1 MIVIFQ
7 SRICAEA
14 SQISFIVKQNL
25 IFCLRPQRKRFGMRG
40 KEMKKGRI
48 TIIGVIATLIIAI
61 SGYFGIDTEQIV
73 ETVNESRVEQEQL
86 AGQENE
92 AGQVSQS
99 VSIEAIPEY
108 TGSAYV
114 AINDNVP
121 ALTEA
126 DYTEES
132 FETYSDLDSLG
143 RCGVAYANVGVDIM
157 PTEDRGEIGH
167 VKPTGWQSVKYDN
180 VDGKYL
186 YNRCHLIGFQLTGEN
201 ANKENLIT
209 GTRYF
214 NVDGMLPFENMVA
227 DYVKET
233 QNHVLY
239 RVTPFYEGN
248 DLVASGV
255 QMEAWS
261 VEDNGEGIC
270 FNVYVYNIQ
279 PGIEI
284 DYATGESKL
293 AEQGAAQGET
303 DESEVFVLNTSG
315 KKFHL
320 PNCSS
325 VSTMK
330 AENKEE
336 YTGSREDLISQ
347 GYEACGKCKP

>member
-1 MIVIFQ
+1 
-7 SRICAEA
+7 
-14 SQISFIVKQNL
+14 
-25 IFCLRPQRKRFGMRG
+25 
-40 KEMKKGRI
+40 MKKGRI
-48 TIIGVIATLIIAI
+48 TVIGVIISLVIAI
-61 SGYFGIDTEQIV
+61 GGYFGLDTDQIV
-73 ETVNESRVEQEQL
+73 ETINESRVEQEQS
-86 AGQENE
+86 AGQIPENE
-92 AGQVSQS
+92 AGQNEIEQNEAEQQQVSQS

-108 TGSAYV
+108 NGNAYV
-114 AINDNVP
+114 VINDNIP
-121 ALTEA
+121 AFTEA
-126 DYTEES
+126 DYTTES

-157 PTEDRGEIGH
+157 PTDDRGEIGH

-180 VDGKYL
+180 VEGKYL

-201 ANKENLIT
+201 ANKCNLIT

-248 DLVASGV
+248 DLVASGA

-279 PGIEI
+279 PGIVI
-284 DYATGESKL
+284 DYATGESRL
-293 AEQGAAQGET
+293 AEQSATSGEAEGN
-303 DESEVFVLNTSG
+303 DVFVLNTSG

-320 PNCSS
+320 PTCSS
-325 VSTMK
+325 ATSMK
-330 AENKEE
+330 AENREE
-336 YTGSREDLISQ
+336 YTGSREELISQ

>member
-1 MIVIFQ
+1 
-7 SRICAEA
+7 
-14 SQISFIVKQNL
+14 
-25 IFCLRPQRKRFGMRG
+25 
-40 KEMKKGRI
+40 MKKGRI
-48 TIIGVIATLIIAI
+48 TIIGVIVSLIVAI
-61 SGYFGIDTEQIV
+61 SGYFQMDTEQIA
-73 ETVNESRVEQEQL
+73 ETINENRVEQSVEQT
-86 AGQENE
+86 GQNE
-92 AGQVSQS
+92 AGQNAGES

-114 AINDNVP
+114 VINNNIP
-121 ALTEA
+121 SFTEA
-126 DYTEES
+126 DYTKES

-180 VDGKYL
+180 VEGKYL

-201 ANKENLIT
+201 ANKGNLIT

-270 FNVYVYNIQ
+270 FNVYVYNVQ
-279 PGIEI
+279 PGIVI
-284 DYATGESKL
+284 DYATGESTL
-293 AEQGAAQGET
+293 AGESAVEEGS
-303 DESEVFVLNTSG
+303 DVFVLNTSG

-320 PNCSS
+320 PSCSS
-325 VSTMK
+325 VSKMK
-330 AENKEE
+330 AENKQE
-336 YTGSREDLISQ
+336 YTGSRQDLISQ
-347 GYEACGKCKP
+347 GYEACGKCNP